1 MGLSTADVQVIE
13 ESLASGKHP
22 KVVFT
27 DTAGQ
32 IAGRVGKV
40 MRLDEPAEGEFVTV
54 RFGNDELPFS
64 AADVRIP
71 ERGELS
77 RTARKAPVE
86 PEEPAVTPPRG
97 APLLAERHNNDDNG
111 TNELRNRGAMSD
123 QESGAAVPRQAGGG
137 DADAAAKPAPR
148 RKAAAKPKGG
158 PELTVSLV
166 FKDDEWSVS
175 AAKGTKVISR
185 PVPVKASMAVEMIRS
200 LESPAVAA
208 VVEEI
213 VEQSRVAASEEAD
226 RLRQQLAD
234 VEARL
239 AELS

>member
-13 ESLASGKHP
+13 ETLAAGKHP

-27 DTAGQ
+27 DSAGQ

-40 MRLDEPAEGEFVTV
+40 MRLEEPAEGEFVTV

-71 ERGELS
+71 ARGELS
-77 RTARKAPVE
+77 RTTRKAPAE
-86 PEEPAVTPPRG
+86 PEEPAVAPPRG
-97 APLLAERHNNDDNG
+97 APLLAERHNDVDNG
-111 TNELRNRGAMSD
+111 SNGTTNRGAMSD
-123 QESGAAVPRQAGGG
+123 QESGASVPRQT
-137 DADAAAKPAPR
+137 DASDANRPAPR
-148 RKAAAKPKGG
+148 RKAAAKPKAG

-175 AAKGTKVISR
+175 ASKGTKVIAR
-185 PVPVKASMAVEMIRS
+185 PVPVKASKAVELVNS

-213 VEQSRVAASEEAD
+213 VEQSRLAASEEAD